1 MAARLGS
8 LYSLDSMSC
17 LLCAVN
23 IGAAIMDATLEQIVC
38 MERLNEELIEGVEP
52 MTWVSPRLPLWD
64 DLKILLNDARES
76 LLTRDGTE

>member
-1 MAARLGS
+1 
-8 LYSLDSMSC
+8 
-17 LLCAVN
+17 
-23 IGAAIMDATLEQIVC
+23 MDATLEQIVC